1 MFKFKNTIN
10 KNNKEF
16 VNSSNKIKTGLSAL
30 FNGKKLDEDI
40 LEEFENLMITADINI
55 NIVNEIVEFLR
66 KNKFDKSI
74 TVEEIKEIIFKKI
87 KNVFSGITNKNIEL
101 NTKPYVM
108 MFLGV
113 NGSGKTTVIGKL
125 AYQLKQEGKKVLLA
139 GCDTFRVGATEQLSI
154 WKDRAGVDIVSAE
167 KDGEDP
173 ASVAYKA
180 IVKAKQ
186 ENYDVLLIDTAGRL
200 QNNTNLMNELSK
212 IEKVIKKVDESAP
225 HNSVIVLDGTTGQ
238 NAIKQVELFQKY
250 VNIDNIIINK
260 MDGSSKGGILVSIV
274 DKFKKPVLAVGVG
287 EGIEDIENFDVD
299 EFVSG
304 LLG

>member
-10 KNNKEF
+10 KNNEEF
-16 VNSSNKIKTGLSAL
+16 INSSNKIKTGLSAL
-30 FNGKKLDEDI
+30 FNGKKLDENI

-55 NIVNEIVEFLR
+55 NIVNDIVEFLR
-66 KNKFDKSI
+66 KHKFDKNI
-74 TVEEIKEIIFKKI
+74 TTEEVKEIIFKKI
-87 KNVFSGITNKNIEL
+87 KSVFNGVANKNIEL
-101 NTKPYVM
+101 DKKPYVM

-113 NGSGKTTVIGKL
+113 NGSGKTTIIGKL
-125 AYQLKQEGKKVLLA
+125 AHQLKQEGKKVLLA

-154 WKDRAGVDIVSAE
+154 WKDRANVDIVSTE
-167 KDGEDP
+167 KEGEDP
-173 ASVAYKA
+173 ASVAYRA

-212 IEKVIKKVDESAP
+212 IEKVVKKVDETAP

-260 MDGSSKGGILVSIV
+260 MDGTSKGGILVSIV
-274 DKFKKPVLAVGVG
+274 DKFKKPILAVGVG

-299 EFVSG
+299 EFVGG

>member
-16 VNSSNKIKTGLSAL
+16 INSSNKIKTGLSAL

-55 NIVNEIVEFLR
+55 NIVNDIVEFLR
-66 KNKFDKSI
+66 KNKFDKNI
-74 TVEEIKEIIFKKI
+74 TTEEVKEIIFKKI
-87 KNVFSGITNKNIEL
+87 KNVFSGVVSKNIEL
-101 NTKPYVM
+101 NKTPYVM

-167 KDGEDP
+167 KEGEDP

-287 EGIEDIENFDVD
+287 EGVEDIKNFDVD

>member
-101 NTKPYVM
+101 NIKPYVM

-113 NGSGKTTVIGKL
+113 NGSGKTTIIGKL

-167 KDGEDP
+167 KEGEDP

-212 IEKVIKKVDESAP
+212 IEKVIKKVDETAP

-260 MDGSSKGGILVSIV
+260 MDGTSKGGILVSIV
-274 DKFKKPVLAVGVG
+274 DKFKKPILAVGVG
-287 EGIEDIENFDVD
+287 EGVEDIENFDVD
-299 EFVSG
+299 GFVGG

>member
-10 KNNKEF
+10 KNNEEF
-16 VNSSNKIKTGLSAL
+16 INSSNKIKTGLSAL
-30 FNGKKLDEDI
+30 FNGKKLDENI

-55 NIVNEIVEFLR
+55 NIVNDIVEFLR
-66 KNKFDKSI
+66 KHKFDKNI
-74 TVEEIKEIIFKKI
+74 TAEEVKEIIFKKI
-87 KNVFSGITNKNIEL
+87 KSVFNGVVNKNIEL

-113 NGSGKTTVIGKL
+113 NGSGKTTIIGKL

-167 KDGEDP
+167 KEGEDP

-212 IEKVIKKVDESAP
+212 IEKVIKKVDETAP
-225 HNSVIVLDGTTGQ
+225 HNSVIVLDGTSGQ
-238 NAIKQVELFQKY
+238 NTVKQVELFQKY

-260 MDGSSKGGILVSIV
+260 MDGTSKGGILVSIV
-274 DKFKKPVLAVGVG
+274 DRFKKPILAVGVG
-287 EGIEDIENFDVD
+287 ERIEDIENFDVD

>member
-16 VNSSNKIKTGLSAL
+16 INSSNKIKTGLSAL

-87 KNVFSGITNKNIEL
+87 KNVFSGVVSKNIEL
-101 NTKPYVM
+101 NKTPYVM

-167 KDGEDP
+167 KEGEDP

-212 IEKVIKKVDESAP
+212 IEKVVKKVDETAP

>member
-10 KNNKEF
+10 KNDKEF
-16 VNSSNKIKTGLSAL
+16 INSSNKIKTGLSAL
-30 FNGKKLDEDI
+30 FNGKKLDDNV

-55 NIVNEIVEFLR
+55 NIVNRIVEFLR
-66 KNKFDKSI
+66 KNKFDKNI
-74 TVEEIKEIIFKKI
+74 TAEEVKDIVFKKI
-87 KNVFSGITNKNIEL
+87 KNVFNGVVNKDIEL
-101 NTKPYVM
+101 DKKPYVM

-113 NGSGKTTVIGKL
+113 NGSGKTTIIGKL
-125 AYQLKQEGKKVLLA
+125 AHQLKQDGKKVLLA
-139 GCDTFRVGATEQLSI
+139 GCDTFRVGATEQLNI
-154 WKDRAGVDIVSAE
+154 WKDRANVDIVSAE

-173 ASVAYKA
+173 ASVAYRA
-180 IVKAKQ
+180 ILKAKQ

-250 VNIDNIIINK
+250 VNIDNIVINK
-260 MDGSSKGGILVSIV
+260 MDGSSRGGILVSIV
-274 DKFKKPVLAVGVG
+274 DRFRKPILAVGVG

>member
-101 NTKPYVM
+101 NIKPYVM

-113 NGSGKTTVIGKL
+113 NGSGKTTIIGKL

-167 KDGEDP
+167 KEGEDP

-212 IEKVIKKVDESAP
+212 IEKVIKKVDETAP

-260 MDGSSKGGILVSIV
+260 MDGTSKGGILVSIV
-274 DKFKKPVLAVGVG
+274 DKFKKPILAVGVG

>member
-16 VNSSNKIKTGLSAL
+16 INSSNKIKTGLSAL

-101 NTKPYVM
+101 NIKPYVM

-113 NGSGKTTVIGKL
+113 NGSGKTTIIGKL

-212 IEKVIKKVDESAP
+212 IEKVVKKVDETAP